1 MKLDDLKEFDAS
13 KYLDNEESIT
23 VYMNEMIA
31 SGDLRALPIAL
42 GTVSKARNMSELSR
56 KTGISRKGLYQA
68 LSGDGN
74 PSFDTVLKVMNA
86 LNLTFEIKQKQ
97 TV

>member
-13 KYLDNEESIT
+13 KYLVDEESIAIY
-23 VYMNEMIA
+23 VNEMLE
-31 SGDLRALPIAL
+31 SGDLKALPLAL
-42 GTVSKARNMSELSR
+42 GTVSKARNMSELAR

-68 LSGDGN
+68 LSEDGN
-74 PSFDTVLKVMNA
+74 PSFDTVLKVMQA

-97 TV
+97 VI